1 MAKRNKKKSSTN
13 IILGIFSILILLG
26 CVYVYFFV
34 LNEPSV
40 DTMKVSGYYDADG
53 NPISSSG
60 VKQAVLGG
68 VEGVTYITIDINALN
83 KDTVSLDF
91 EILNATPEALSNVL
105 TLSSK
110 KSAGPNEKVT
120 WTSGLIDI
128 TPYVGKTQVFTVTLQ
143 ASSPIRTSL
152 SKSASLSIAVSADPV
167 AGFDIS
173 LEDNVGTGDFV
184 PVPSEYCG
192 DGTCQTGETSDTCP
206 DDCDAT
212 TTPSSGNVIFRT
224 TDLTYAIG
232 SAIAYSSSCGNV
244 LTSYGYASSYS
255 TYYGNCQAT
264 IASRYATCGTATKVM
279 DIPGTW
285 LAGSA
290 GTELWSCSGTSN
302 LVVCDTTCVSSVSC
316 VANVDKSAIKT
327 YSLSD
332 TDATKVATI
341 STSLELIKEVTC

>member
-13 IILGIFSILILLG
+13 IILGILSILILLG
-26 CVYVYFFV
+26 CVYVYFFI

-40 DTMKVSGYYDADG
+40 DTMKISGYYDAEG
-53 NPISSSG
+53 NLISSSG

-192 DGTCQTGETSDTCP
+192 DGTCQTGETSDTCLA
-206 DDCDAT
+206 DCEAT
-212 TTPSSGNVIFRT
+212 TSTGSVVFRT
-224 TDLTYAIG
+224 TDLSYLLG
-232 SAIAYSSSCGNV
+232 SAITYSSSCGNV
-244 LTSYGYASSYS
+244 LTPYGYAASFS

-264 IASRYATCGTATKVM
+264 IASRYSTCGTATKVM
-279 DIPGTW
+279 NIPGGW
-285 LAGSA
+285 VQGSA
-290 GTELWSCSGTSN
+290 GAELWSCSGTSN
-302 LVVCDTTCVSSVSC
+302 VIVCDTTCVSSVSC
-316 VANVDKSAIKT
+316 IVNEDKSAIKT

-332 TDATKVATI
+332 SDATKVATI
-341 STSLELIKEVTC
+341 STSLDVTKEVTC